1 MKILRSLLLAS
12 AAFVCA
18 GSAFADDRE
27 GVVASIKPVHS
38 LVAAVMEGVGEPTLI
53 VRGTGSEHVYSLR
66 PSDAEAIEH
75 AKVIFWAGP
84 GMETFLQKPFET
96 LAMGAKIVAL
106 EDAPGLTKL
115 KFREGGPFEAHEHG
129 DEAEE
134 GHDHAHEKAHDG
146 HEYAEGEEGHAHDT
160 AEHAHDH
167 TETAAEAEGHAHHDH
182 AHGEYD
188 LHFWL
193 DPENAKILVQDI
205 AKTLSESDP
214 EHAERYKAN
223 ADAYSAKLD
232 ALTKDITAELKPV
245 KDKPFIVFHDA
256 YQYFEKRFGVNT
268 VGSITVSPENVP
280 GAQRVSEIR
289 EKVKQLGA
297 TCVFAEPQF
306 EPRLVKTVTE
316 GTTAKSGVLDPLGA
330 SLKDGPDLYPELIR
344 NLANSLRACL
354 SEAS

>member
-12 AAFVCA
+12 AVLAGA
-18 GSAFADDRE
+18 GSAFAADRE
-27 GVVASIKPVHS
+27 GVVASIKPIHS
-38 LVAAVMEGVGEPTLI
+38 LVAAVMEGVGEPALI

-75 AKVIFWAGP
+75 AKVVFWVGP

-96 LAMGAKIVAL
+96 LAAGAKVVAL
-106 EDAPGLTKL
+106 GDASGLTKL
-115 KFREGGPFEAHEHG
+115 KFREGGPFEAHKHG
-129 DEAEE
+129 DDEAEE
-134 GHDHAHEKAHDG
+134 GHDHAHGDNAHEEKAHDG
-146 HEYAEGEEGHAHDT
+146 HDHAEGEHDHGKDAAHD
-160 AEHAHDH
+160 
-167 TETAAEAEGHAHHDH
+167 EGDEHHDH

-188 LHFWL
+188 LHVWL
-193 DPENAKILVQDI
+193 DPENAKVLVGDI
-205 AKTLSESDP
+205 AKTLAEADP
-214 EHAERYKAN
+214 AHAVLYKSN
-223 ADAYSAKLD
+223 AKAYSAKLD
-232 ALTKDITAELKPV
+232 ELTKEVTAELAPV

-280 GAQRVSEIR
+280 GAQRVSEIH

-316 GTTAKSGVLDPLGA
+316 GTAAKSGVLDPLGA
-330 SLKDGPDLYPELIR
+330 SLKDGPDLYPQLIR
-344 NLANSLRACL
+344 NLADSLKTCL

>member
-1 MKILRSLLLAS
+1 MKILRSLLLTSVVVA
-12 AAFVCA
+12 CA
-18 GSAFADDRE
+18 GSAFAADRE
-27 GVVASIKPVHS
+27 GVVASIKPIHS
-38 LVAAVMEGVGEPTLI
+38 LVAAVMEGVGEPTLL
-53 VRGTGSEHVYSLR
+53 VRGTGSAHAYSLR

-84 GMETFLQKPFET
+84 GMETFLQKPLET
-96 LAMGAKIVAL
+96 LATGAEIVTL

-115 KFREGGPFEAHEHG
+115 KFREGGAFEAHKHD

-134 GHDHAHEKAHDG
+134 GHDHAHEEGHDG
-146 HEYAEGEEGHAHDT
+146 HGHAEGEGHAHDS
-160 AEHAHDH
+160 AESKHDH
-167 TETAAEAEGHAHHDH
+167 AAEAGHEEGHEHHDH
-182 AHGEYD
+182 EAHGEYD

-193 DPENAKILVQDI
+193 DPENAEVLVKDI
-205 AKTLSESDP
+205 AETLSESDP
-214 EHAERYKAN
+214 ANAERYKSN
-223 ADAYSAKLD
+223 AEAYSAKLD
-232 ALTKDITAELKPV
+232 TLTKNIAAELAPV

-330 SLKDGPDLYPELIR
+330 SLKDGPDLYPQLIR
-344 NLANSLRACL
+344 NLAGSLKACL